1 MMGEGAPHGASSEG
15 PGGAAGEGASGAAS
29 SGARGAASG
38 ASSSPSLAPSL
49 APSIDELRRLAAE
62 HLGAPLWLAPEHLA
76 WLRDPSVEP
85 APVRS
90 CFADALYKATVEPL
104 AHRFASR
111 LVLRCEGE
119 VCHRVVAR
127 LAPELPSATITMLLT
142 EEAELLFCAQ
152 TDAARR
158 KDGIIQLQDGQAG
171 VTALTPAALRAQAG
185 KALLKGDLIVSIAV
199 ERS

>member
-1 MMGEGAPHGASSEG
+1 MGEGGSRDASSGG
-15 PGGAAGEGASGAAS
+15 PGGAPGG
-29 SGARGAASG
+29 G
-38 ASSSPSLAPSL
+38 ASSSSTGASSGSSSSSSLAPSL
-49 APSIDELRRLAAE
+49 DELRRLAAE

-185 KALLKGDLIVSIAV
+185 KAILKGDLIVSIAA
-199 ERS
+199 EPI

>member
-1 MMGEGAPHGASSEG
+1 MGEGASDDASSG
-15 PGGAAGEGASGAAS
+15 SPDGAASDGASGAATGS
-29 SGARGAASG
+29 STG
-38 ASSSPSLAPSL
+38 SSAGPALAPSL
-49 APSIDELRRLAAE
+49 DELRRLAAE

-76 WLRDPSVEP
+76 WLRDPSVAP
-85 APVRS
+85 APIRS
-90 CFADALYKATVEPL
+90 CFADALYKATVDPL

-185 KALLKGDLIVSIAV
+185 KAILKGDLIVSISA
-199 ERS
+199 EPS

>member
-1 MMGEGAPHGASSEG
+1 MGEGASDDASSG
-15 PGGAAGEGASGAAS
+15 SPDGAASGGASGAATGS
-29 SGARGAASG
+29 STG
-38 ASSSPSLAPSL
+38 SSAGPALAPSL
-49 APSIDELRRLAAE
+49 DELRRLAAE

-76 WLRDPSVEP
+76 WLRDPSVAP
-85 APVRS
+85 APIRS
-90 CFADALYKATVEPL
+90 CFADALYKATVDPL

-171 VTALTPAALRAQAG
+171 VTALTPAALRTQAG
-185 KALLKGDLIVSIAV
+185 KAILKGDLIVSISA
-199 ERS
+199 EPS

>member
-1 MMGEGAPHGASSEG
+1 MTGAGASHDASSGG
-15 PGGAAGEGASGAAS
+15 PGGAAGDGASGAAS
-29 SGARGAASG
+29 SGASEAASG
-38 ASSSPSLAPSL
+38 ASPPSL
-49 APSIDELRRLAAE
+49 APSIDELRRLAAD

-76 WLRDPSVEP
+76 WLRDPSVAP

-111 LVLRCEGE
+111 LVLRCEGD

-185 KALLKGDLIVSIAV
+185 KALLKGDLIVSIAA
-199 ERS
+199 ERI

>member
-1 MMGEGAPHGASSEG
+1 MGEGASDDASSG
-15 PGGAAGEGASGAAS
+15 SPSGAAS
-29 SGARGAASG
+29 GSATG
-38 ASSSPSLAPSL
+38 SSTGPSAGPALAPSL
-49 APSIDELRRLAAE
+49 DELRRLAAE

-76 WLRDPSVEP
+76 WLRDPSVAP
-85 APVRS
+85 APIRS
-90 CFADALYKATVEPL
+90 CFADALYKATVDPL

-185 KALLKGDLIVSIAV
+185 KAILKGDLIVSISA
-199 ERS
+199 EPS

>member
-1 MMGEGAPHGASSEG
+1 MGEGASDDASSG
-15 PGGAAGEGASGAAS
+15 SPDGAASGGASGAATGS
-29 SGARGAASG
+29 STG
-38 ASSSPSLAPSL
+38 SSAGPALAPSL
-49 APSIDELRRLAAE
+49 DELRRLAAE

-76 WLRDPSVEP
+76 WLRDPSVAP
-85 APVRS
+85 APIRS
-90 CFADALYKATVEPL
+90 CFADALYKATVDPL

-185 KALLKGDLIVSIAV
+185 KAILKGDLIVSISA
-199 ERS
+199 EPS

>member
-1 MMGEGAPHGASSEG
+1 MGEGASDDASSG
-15 PGGAAGEGASGAAS
+15 SPDGAASDGASGAATGS
-29 SGARGAASG
+29 STG
-38 ASSSPSLAPSL
+38 PSAGPALAPSL
-49 APSIDELRRLAAE
+49 DELRRLAAE

-76 WLRDPSVEP
+76 WLRDPSVAP
-85 APVRS
+85 APIRS
-90 CFADALYKATVEPL
+90 CFADALYKATVDPL

-185 KALLKGDLIVSIAV
+185 KAILKGDLIVSISA
-199 ERS
+199 EPS

>member
-1 MMGEGAPHGASSEG
+1 MGEGASDDASSG
-15 PGGAAGEGASGAAS
+15 SPSGAAS
-29 SGARGAASG
+29 GSATG
-38 ASSSPSLAPSL
+38 SSTGPSAGPALAPSL
-49 APSIDELRRLAAE
+49 DELRRLAAE
-62 HLGAPLWLAPEHLA
+62 HLGAPLWLASEHLA
-76 WLRDPSVEP
+76 WLRDPSVAP
-85 APVRS
+85 APIRS
-90 CFADALYKATVEPL
+90 CFADALYKATVDPL

-185 KALLKGDLIVSIAV
+185 KAILKGDLIVSISA
-199 ERS
+199 EPS